1 MSHYAREKATSLH
14 VTCLVLC
21 MISYNTKGTVQAC
34 THNYCVQHVHI
45 QHTSM
50 WLHKYG
56 TCHQLLSEYSQYAIE
71 LLVESV
77 LLYSAGVWGCGGQ
90 LGPVEKY
97 RCGQLEFLGE
107 WGAPSISLPI
117 IRNAQAVS
125 EVEGC

>member
-1 MSHYAREKATSLH
+1 MQKVLYKH
-14 VTCLVLC
+14 VPT
-21 MISYNTKGTVQAC
+21 IT
-34 THNYCVQHVHI
+34 VQHVHI

-77 LLYSAGVWGCGGQ
+77 LLYRAGVWGCGGQ

-97 RCGQLEFLGE
+97 GCGQLEFLGE
-107 WGAPSISLPI
+107 WGGSIHQSPY
-117 IRNAQAVS
+117 N
-125 EVEGC
+125 